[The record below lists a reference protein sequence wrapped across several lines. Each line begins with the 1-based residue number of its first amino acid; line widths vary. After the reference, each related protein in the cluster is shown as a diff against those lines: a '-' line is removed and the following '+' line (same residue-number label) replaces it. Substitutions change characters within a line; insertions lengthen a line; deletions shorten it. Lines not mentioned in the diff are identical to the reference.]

1 MHRVVLS
8 RSAVSALLVSLLACS
23 PSSDG
28 ASSASGADSVN
39 RSASIGTAASS
50 NAAAGNGAAGNAA
63 DALDPGGLLRG
74 VVQEQIAVPPY
85 VYLRLETRRGET
97 WAAVAEAPV
106 QVGDS
111 VTVFN
116 AMAMEQFT
124 STTLQRTFERI
135 WFGALEPPANG
146 VHSAPAPSMSS
157 GAPPTVDARI
167 APITAA
173 TGADA
178 RTVNALWTEKEQ
190 LVGRTIRVR
199 GVVVKLNGGVMGKNW
214 IHLQDGS
221 GDPALGTHDLTV
233 TTTESAT
240 VGDTLTVTGTVRINR
255 DVGAG
260 YTYALLLED
269 ARLMRR

>member
-1 MHRVVLS
+1 
-8 RSAVSALLVSLLACS
+8 VSVLLVSLLACS
-23 PSSDG
+23 PSSD
-28 ASSASGADSVN
+28 
-39 RSASIGTAASS
+39 AASS
-50 NAAAGNGAAGNAA
+50 ESANASASAGNASSGNAAAGNGAASNAA

-74 VVQEQIAVPPY
+74 VVREQIAVSPY
-85 VYLRLETRRGET
+85 VYLRLETRRGDT

-124 STTLQRTFERI
+124 STTLQRTFDRI

-167 APITAA
+167 APIDPA
-173 TGADA
+173 TGPDA
-178 RTVNALWTEKEQ
+178 RTVDALWTQKEQ
-190 LVGRTIRVR
+190 LVGRTVTVR
-199 GVVVKLNGGVMGKNW
+199 GVVVKMNGGVMGKNW

-233 TTTESAT
+233 TSTESAA

-269 ARLMRR
+269 ARLARR

>member
-1 MHRVVLS
+1 VHRVILS
-8 RSAVSALLVSLLACS
+8 RSAVCVLLVSLLACS
-23 PSSDG
+23 PSSES
-28 ASSASGADSVN
+28 ASSASSADS
-39 RSASIGTAASS
+39 ADASS
-50 NAAAGNGAAGNAA
+50 GNAVAGNAAAGNAT

-74 VVQEQIAVPPY
+74 VVREQIAVSPY
-85 VYLRLETRRGET
+85 VYLRLDTRRGET

-106 QVGDS
+106 SVGDS

-124 STTLQRTFERI
+124 STTLQRTFDRI

-178 RTVNALWTEKEQ
+178 RTVDALWTEKEQ

-233 TTTESAT
+233 TSTETAA

-269 ARLMRR
+269 ARLVRQ